1 MKTKFNTLH
10 KYIFHIS
17 DREYAKETINS
28 LFSSVLAPILSFQET
43 QGCILLKLQNPD
55 ENKSLLTRLKFSQ
68 CKIYAFCDE
77 LKNFGIENIQIENIW
92 KSTQFVVILTQRY
105 SSALIWDYS
114 ISEKPDYAKA
124 CLLFNSKIISE
135 ITRVILDNSSFDYKQ
150 IASMYSAERRE
161 NRLLNIATE
170 NIADVLNNKNE
181 EIIFNAVEKKI
192 MENFDDKIEVAQ
204 IVADK
209 AKFISHE
216 IKNCLSVI
224 NLYSTILEKRLSKI
238 SLDNDTLDSVNNSLK
253 NIKLSDYFPDVI
265 INNFNYTADGNPS
278 KGEYSKEKDSSFD
291 WTIDELKPGELATF
305 RYKLK
310 IKDMNNQ
317 ELLDK
322 IIDTN
327 EKVTLAYEDDEE
339 KSYTDEITTSPS
351 VRLKE
356 IVPESPSPSPS
367 SSPSSQ
373 PKNESSSTT
382 QPKGS
387 QDNTVSK
394 EPLPKTGVS
403 AIVCAFI
410 FSFSIISLFVYART
424 KKFDDFK

>member
-253 NIKLSDYFPDVI
+253 NIKNSSENISSLISDLRCLSSPYI
-265 INNFNYTADGNPS
+265 ISINIKDLIDDTVLLC
-278 KGEYSKEKDSSFD
+278 KEKASKSGVNISSED
-291 WTIDELKPGELATF
+291 ILNVDLMSD
-305 RYKLK
+305 K
-310 IKDMNNQ
+310 IKIQCALINVIYNAI
-317 ELLDK
+317 EACHKGSK
-322 IIDTN
+322 IEIYT
-327 EKVTLAYEDDEE
+327 KKEDDFYNIYIKNDGAKIPEQYYNKIFE
-339 KSYTDEITTSPS
+339 SEFTTKSTGNGLGLAICKKQLEMIQGDIQLVSSDDNFTLFKIQ
-351 VRLKE
+351 LK
-356 IVPESPSPSPS
+356 S
-367 SSPSSQ
+367 
-373 PKNESSSTT
+373 N
-382 QPKGS
+382 
-387 QDNTVSK
+387 
-394 EPLPKTGVS
+394 
-403 AIVCAFI
+403 
-410 FSFSIISLFVYART
+410 
-424 KKFDDFK
+424 